1 MTDEIVCRIDAL
13 AHDGRGLHRPE
24 DGGPVIFVAGSLPG
38 QTVRARIIRRQKR
51 FWEARRTA
59 VLEDVALAADI
70 CPHGE
75 DCGGCPWQRLP
86 YAAQLRWKGQ
96 LVRDALERIGGL
108 GRDAALPLRPA
119 LGSPEQRAFRN
130 KMEFA
135 FGPADGSGLCLG
147 LRRRGGLQVLPV
159 PGCALLPAEGP
170 GLVTACAGLA
180 AAQRRRGRPPAPPGG
195 QGTRTPPPAGTPR
208 CGGVRLLAL
217 PGGALRLARS
227 RSGTG
232 RRGRCPGTPLV
243 AHLRHQPRHGGTAPH
258 GGPHGPGTAGCLP
271 LRPGLRP

>member
-1 MTDEIVCRIDAL
+1 M
-13 AHDGRGLHRPE
+13 
-24 DGGPVIFVAGSLPG
+24 
-38 QTVRARIIRRQKR
+38 
-51 FWEARRTA
+51 
-59 VLEDVALAADI
+59 LEDVALAADI

-147 LRRRGGLQVLPV
+147 LRRRGGLRVLTV
-159 PGCALLPAEGP
+159 PG
-170 GLVTACAGLA
+170 
-180 AAQRRRGRPPAPPGG
+180 
-195 QGTRTPPPAGTPR
+195 
-208 CGGVRLLAL
+208 
-217 PGGALRLARS
+217 
-227 RSGTG
+227 
-232 RRGRCPGTPLV
+232 
-243 AHLRHQPRHGGTAPH
+243 
-258 GGPHGPGTAGCLP
+258 
-271 LRPGLRP
+271 